1 MLGEGGGTS
10 MRKGI
15 TVEMS
20 SADRAHLQAIV
31 ADRNSRQKHVWRARI
46 VLLTADGVGTNSIMR
61 QTGKSKVT
69 MALAG
74 AFRGARGRRAV
85 ARQDPTSAHPGVVCC
100 AARADGGEDAE
111 RSAG

>member
-20 SADRAHLQAIV
+20 SADRAHLQAIA

-46 VLLTADGVGTNSIMR
+46 VLLTADGVGTNAIMR
-61 QTGKSKVT
+61 QTGKSKPPYG
-69 MALAG
+69 AG
-74 AFRGARGRRAV
+74 RRVLCARGRRAV
-85 ARQDPTSAHPGVVCC
+85 ARQDPPSAHPGVVCC
-100 AARADGGEDAE
+100 GARADGCEDAE
-111 RSAG
+111 RSAR